1 MSTILVVDD
10 EYLIADILSYAL
22 QDVGFVVETAS
33 NGQRAL
39 DFLKEKRV
47 ELVITDYMMPQ
58 LNGEE
63 LARRIREEL
72 QLQSLPL
79 ILMSGA
85 QAHKGRDNPDLFV
98 AVFDKP
104 FDIEQLIAKVK
115 ELVGAPEL
123 P

>member
-10 EYLIADILSYAL
+10 EYLIANILGWAL
-22 QDVGFVVETAS
+22 EDEGFDVELAG
-33 NGQRAL
+33 NGQKAL
-39 DFLKEKRV
+39 DLLKEKRV
-47 ELVITDYMMPQ
+47 ELVITDYMMPVMD
-58 LNGEE
+58 GEA
-63 LARRIREEL
+63 LATGIRAQP
-72 QLQSLPL
+72 QLQELPI

-85 QAHKGRDNPDLFV
+85 QAHKGRDKPGLFA

-115 ELVGAPEL
+115 ELVGAPEA

>member
-10 EYLIADILSYAL
+10 EYLIANILGYAL
-22 QDVGFVVETAS
+22 EDAGYVVETAS
-33 NGQRAL
+33 NGQKAL
-39 DFLKEKRV
+39 DILKGKRV

-63 LARRIREEL
+63 LAIKIREEL
-72 QLQSLPL
+72 QLQTLPV

-85 QAHKGRDNPDLFV
+85 QAHKARSKPELFV

-104 FDIEQLIAKVK
+104 FDICEMIAKVK
-115 ELVGAPEL
+115 ELVGAPESS
-123 P
+123 

>member
-10 EYLIADILSYAL
+10 EYLIANILGYAL
-22 QDVGFVVETAS
+22 EDEGYVVETAS
-33 NGQRAL
+33 NGQKAL

-63 LARRIREEL
+63 LARKIREEL
-72 QLQSLPL
+72 QLQGLPV

-85 QAHKGRDNPDLFV
+85 QAHEGRDNPDLFV

-104 FDIEQLIAKVK
+104 FDIEKMIAKVK
-115 ELVGAPEL
+115 ELVGTPES

>member
-1 MSTILVVDD
+1 MITILVVDD

-22 QDVGFVVETAS
+22 EDVGFMVETAS
-33 NGQRAL
+33 NGQKAL

-85 QAHKGRDNPDLFV
+85 QAHEGRDKPDLFV

>member
-10 EYLIADILSYAL
+10 EYLIANILSYAL
-22 QDVGFVVETAS
+22 EDEGYQVETAS
-33 NGQRAL
+33 NGQKAL
-39 DFLKEKRV
+39 DILKGKRV

-63 LARRIREEL
+63 LAVEIRRQPLL
-72 QLQSLPL
+72 QTLPV

-85 QAHKGRDNPDLFV
+85 QAHEGRGNPDLFV

-104 FDIEQLIAKVK
+104 FDIREMIAKVK
-115 ELVGAPEL
+115 ELVGAPKSS
-123 P
+123 